1 MPLFFIFIFSILI
14 LIILS
19 LVLLIRKYQKLIKI
33 ITSGSSFSS
42 IGMAIWEH
50 EKLIF
55 YSPNFPVFLKSY
67 NIDFKDFHNASLEK
81 LSMYKDKFPEL
92 KNFLE
97 NLTTRYH
104 DDELNI
110 EVEIP
115 IANDFYL
122 LKFYRTI
129 LNKKKY
135 SILFL
140 VNISENI
147 QKYSESLFEP
157 FHKIPDEIFKDILNR
172 NPLSE
177 TAKKL
182 YNFLRKL
189 KIIDSFALGI
199 KQKDGSIKIHYAN
212 IDGKELQNF
221 VIPSQEKSLI
231 SYIIDFET
239 KKYIKDSNKFEL
251 PNGYKKIQVGEKA
264 SNSIYGVPLM
274 FDNKVFGAVLFEKR
288 GVDKFTFQ
296 DMQIFD
302 ILANILSIN
311 YKFKET
317 FENLH
322 IEKEINYKNS
332 LIDPL
337 TKAYNRN
344 FLMHFLEKII
354 EHAKRTNQKNTLV
367 FIDLDNFKEINDKFG
382 HYFGDEILKKFVEIT
397 QQTLRK
403 MDAIVRYGGDEFLII
418 LPKSDIKNSE
428 KVIQRLKKALIEAN
442 PPIEFSYGLI
452 DLDPS
457 LSIDENIKKVDIK
470 MYEMKKNQK
479 VPNNENAS

>member
-1 MPLFFIFIFSILI
+1 MS
-14 LIILS
+14 
-19 LVLLIRKYQKLIKI
+19 
-33 ITSGSSFSS
+33 
-42 IGMAIWEH
+42 
-50 EKLIF
+50 
-55 YSPNFPVFLKSY
+55 
-67 NIDFKDFHNASLEK
+67 
-81 LSMYKDKFPEL
+81 
-92 KNFLE
+92 
-97 NLTTRYH
+97 
-104 DDELNI
+104 
-110 EVEIP
+110 
-115 IANDFYL
+115 
-122 LKFYRTI
+122 
-129 LNKKKY
+129 
-135 SILFL
+135 
-140 VNISENI
+140 
-147 QKYSESLFEP
+147 
-157 FHKIPDEIFKDILNR
+157 
-172 NPLSE
+172 
-177 TAKKL
+177 
-182 YNFLRKL
+182 KL
-189 KIIDSFALGI
+189 KIIDSIALGI
-199 KQKDGSIKIHYAN
+199 KQKDGAIKVHYAN
-212 IDGKELQNF
+212 IDDKELQNF
-221 VIPSQEKSLI
+221 VIPSHKKSII
-231 SYIIDFET
+231 SYIIDFEI
-239 KKYIKDSNKFEL
+239 KKYIKDSDKLEL
-251 PNGYKKIQVGEKA
+251 PKGYKKIQVGEKV

-288 GVDKFTFQ
+288 GVDKFTFK

-302 ILANILSIN
+302 ILANLLSIN

-397 QQTLRK
+397 KQTLRK

>member
-135 SILFL
+135 SILF
-140 VNISENI
+140 
-147 QKYSESLFEP
+147 
-157 FHKIPDEIFKDILNR
+157 
-172 NPLSE
+172 
-177 TAKKL
+177 
-182 YNFLRKL
+182 
-189 KIIDSFALGI
+189 
-199 KQKDGSIKIHYAN
+199 
-212 IDGKELQNF
+212 
-221 VIPSQEKSLI
+221 
-231 SYIIDFET
+231 
-239 KKYIKDSNKFEL
+239 
-251 PNGYKKIQVGEKA
+251 
-264 SNSIYGVPLM
+264 
-274 FDNKVFGAVLFEKR
+274 
-288 GVDKFTFQ
+288 
-296 DMQIFD
+296 
-302 ILANILSIN
+302 
-311 YKFKET
+311 
-317 FENLH
+317 
-322 IEKEINYKNS
+322 
-332 LIDPL
+332 
-337 TKAYNRN
+337 
-344 FLMHFLEKII
+344 
-354 EHAKRTNQKNTLV
+354 
-367 FIDLDNFKEINDKFG
+367 
-382 HYFGDEILKKFVEIT
+382 
-397 QQTLRK
+397 
-403 MDAIVRYGGDEFLII
+403 
-418 LPKSDIKNSE
+418 
-428 KVIQRLKKALIEAN
+428 
-442 PPIEFSYGLI
+442 
-452 DLDPS
+452 
-457 LSIDENIKKVDIK
+457 
-470 MYEMKKNQK
+470 
-479 VPNNENAS
+479 